1 MWKDYMWFRVI
12 KMWQTDEFGKGNTSS
27 PSSTDRRK
35 AVCVFHSVFIWHWLC
50 DSARRF
56 ALISCTCLD
65 VFLSSYLLLFSYSSL
80 WLITFDPVFR
90 TLCRNSPTC
99 WVWVQAWRSRT
110 LWTLRNTETPLL
122 SWDVWQRNWLVHR
135 SCFLSESKCPTVVVL
150 LSNSFCFPGPASIG
164 LLSPGTLE
172 YLLESLVS
180 KQSQTQ
186 QYRWDFFFF

>member
-1 MWKDYMWFRVI
+1 MCLSDIDSVT
-12 KMWQTDEFGKGNTSS
+12 QPDVSLLS
-27 PSSTDRRK
+27 P
-35 AVCVFHSVFIWHWLC
+35 AHVWMFFYV
-50 DSARRF
+50 
-56 ALISCTCLD
+56 LICFYSP
-65 VFLSSYLLLFSYSSL
+65 YSSL
-80 WLITFDPVFR
+80 WVITFDPVFR

-180 KQSQTQ
+180 RVKPNNI
-186 QYRWDFFFF
+186 DEIFFFLMSRQADVCLILTTSVL

>member
-1 MWKDYMWFRVI
+1 MWKDYMWVRVI
-12 KMWQTDEFGKGNTSS
+12 KMWQTDVFGKGNTSS
-27 PSSTDRRK
+27 RPPQTVEK
-35 AVCVFHSVFIWHWLC
+35 QCVYLTLTLWLSQTFRSYLLHMFGC
-50 DSARRF
+50 
-56 ALISCTCLD
+56 
-65 VFLSSYLLLFSYSSL
+65 FLSSYLLLFSYSSL

-122 SWDVWQRNWLVHR
+122 SWDVWQRNWLVHS

-150 LSNSFCFPGPASIG
+150 LSNSSSFPGPASIG

-180 KQSQTQ
+180 KQSNPTISM
-186 QYRWDFFFF
+186 RFFFF